1 MQNPNAKVIYFSP
14 NAEFDLETIGNFIA
28 RDNPAKAL
36 SFIVELRQCCSGI
49 AQTPEAFALVPRYK
63 SMGIRR
69 RVFGAYLIFYRINQN
84 RVEVVHILHGAMNY
98 EQLLFPELG

>member
-1 MQNPNAKVIYFSP
+1 MQNPNAKIIHFSP
-14 NAEFDLETIGNFIA
+14 KAEVDLETIGDFIA

-36 SFIVELRQCCSGI
+36 SFIVELRQCCTGI

-63 SMGIRR
+63 STGIRR
-69 RVFGAYLIFYRINQN
+69 RVFGAYLIFYRIKQD
-84 RVEVVHILHGAMNY
+84 RIEVVHILHGAMNY